1 MLNPQKLHFPLIDE
15 ESVQAQLRIE
25 TFGKGYR
32 GYIQTDSSDVY
43 RFPINL
49 TQHDVDELNTEL
61 QQILEKVSSY
71 FDTDDSASTERYDA
85 LSNLAQKG
93 NFAFKRIFS
102 KGMPRATISKALKK
116 GATIQITTEDFFI
129 PWELLYDAPLNV
141 QLDAAYFWGM
151 QYVVSRNLIRD
162 YIRPGDFA
170 PPIIP
175 SCPRVGLIAYE
186 GLLHVVQEEIPGLQ
200 KFQQQKQIDLVRLR
214 SLDPDQ
220 HLKELED
227 FGRFLQGEQHIIH
240 FACHTLSRKLLNDSP
255 LVISDEFYI
264 TMNDF
269 GVQEFEIE
277 HSPLVILNACLT
289 GTISPLYTSNWAE
302 LFWKLGA
309 IGVLATEFHVPD
321 WFAAS
326 FVIELYNELLAGIP
340 LGEALSATRCKFW
353 EKQGNPLGLAYALY
367 SRPSIKVTN

>member
-1 MLNPQKLHFPLIDE
+1 MLNQQKTHFPFVDE
-15 ESVQAQLRIE
+15 EAVEVQLRIE
-25 TFGKGYR
+25 AFGREYR

-61 QQILEKVSSY
+61 QQILEKVTSN
-71 FDTDDSASTERYDA
+71 FDIDNNDPAERYEA
-85 LSNLAQKG
+85 LSSLAQKG

-102 KGMPRATISKALKK
+102 KGMPRDTISKALEG

-129 PWELLYDAPLNV
+129 PWELLYGASPSIQPDAT
-141 QLDAAYFWGM
+141 YFWGM

-162 YIRPGDFA
+162 YVRPGDFA
-170 PPIIP
+170 PPIMP

-186 GLLHVVQEEIPGLQ
+186 GLVHVVQEEIPGLQ
-200 KFQQQKQIDLVRLR
+200 KLHQQKLIDLVRLR
-214 SLDPDQ
+214 SLDPNQ

-227 FGRFLQGEQHIIH
+227 LGRFLQRQQHIIH
-240 FACHTLSRKLLNDSP
+240 FACHALNRKLLNDSP

-277 HSPLVILNACLT
+277 HNPLIILNACLT

-309 IGVLATEFHVPD
+309 RGVLATEFHVPD

-326 FVIELYNELLAGIP
+326 FVIELYNELLTGMP
-340 LGEALSATRCKFW
+340 LGKALSATRRSFW
-353 EKQGNPLGLAYALY
+353 QKQGNPLGLAYALY